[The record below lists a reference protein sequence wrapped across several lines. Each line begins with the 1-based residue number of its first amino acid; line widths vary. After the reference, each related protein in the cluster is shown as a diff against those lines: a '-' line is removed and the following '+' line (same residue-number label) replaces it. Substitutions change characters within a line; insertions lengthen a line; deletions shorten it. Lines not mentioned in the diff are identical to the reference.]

1 MKPQHDVSDIELDL
15 LFLMYTFSDQ
25 FGNVDV
31 ESVRAIAYNKLG
43 IILSETPIKINQ
55 RVVDALMDKQLIADT
70 RGLFQ
75 KLQAPPAR
83 GKEARGQDAE

>member
-1 MKPQHDVSDIELDL
+1 MKSPHDVSDIELDL

-25 FGNVDV
+25 FGNVDTG
-31 ESVRAIAYNKLG
+31 SVRSIAFNKLG
-43 IILSETPIKINQ
+43 IVLSDTPIKINQ

-70 RGLFQ
+70 RDLFQ

-83 GKEARGQDAE
+83 GKEPRGQDAE

>member
-1 MKPQHDVSDIELDL
+1 MKPQHDVSEIELDL

-31 ESVRAIAYNKLG
+31 EAVRSIAFNKLG
-43 IILSETPIKINQ
+43 IVLSETPIKINQ

-83 GKEARGQDAE
+83 GREPRGQDAD